1 MSHPVRLQRRVNMT
15 LRDRLEQFVLS
26 HAWFFLA
33 LSIVL
38 LLVLFI
44 VICVSMC
51 GISATESGAIYNGMN
66 KVI

>member
-1 MSHPVRLQRRVNMT
+1 MT

>member
-1 MSHPVRLQRRVNMT
+1 MNQPVRLYREVNMSIK
-15 LRDRLEQFVLS
+15 DRIEQFILK

-44 VICVSMC
+44 MICVSMC